1 MASRPPHKEDPM
13 EILAMS
19 IVCIIG
25 MILLP
30 FIAPHLF

>member
-1 MASRPPHKEDPM
+1 MASRPPHQEDPM

-19 IVCIIG
+19 IVIIVG

-30 FIAPHLF
+30 LVAPHLF